1 MVLAMAL
8 VPMIDVIAKMLAE
21 DGVIPVQVAFQR
33 MLCGIVLFLP
43 IMFWKEPQSFIPRG
57 NFKKVFMLGCC
68 NFGATAFFF
77 TALKYL
83 SIADTVAISFVQP
96 LFVTLLSRFFLKEH
110 VTLGRWVALIVGF
123 CATLA
128 IIRPSSSA
136 FEPASLLAL
145 ASGAFMALY
154 VIAVKTKGPYLSAV
168 SKTFFTHFMG
178 LIASLPIVIWV
189 WEPLSF
195 DQWQMSF
202 LLAGVGLLGQFLII
216 KAYDTADASL
226 IAPLA
231 YTEMVTSTLASWW
244 FFKQLPDAI
253 TFMGVTVL
261 IGAAI
266 AMSWRS

>member
-8 VPMIDVIAKMLAE
+8 VPMIDVIAKLLAE
-21 DGVIPVQVAFQR
+21 DGVPPIQVAFQR
-33 MLCGIVLFLP
+33 MFCGVLLFIP
-43 IMFWKEPQSFIPRG
+43 IMLWKEPQSFIPRG
-57 NFKKVFMLGCC
+57 NFKKAFTLGFC

-96 LFVTLLSRFFLKEH
+96 MFVTLLSRFLLKEQ
-110 VTLGRWVALIVGF
+110 VTMGRWVALLIGF
-123 CATLA
+123 LATLA

-154 VIAVKTKGPYLSAV
+154 VITVKAKGPYLSAIT
-168 SKTFFTHFMG
+168 KTFFTHFMG
-178 LIASLPIVIWV
+178 LVSAIPVIIWV
-189 WEPLSF
+189 WEPMSF
-195 DQWQMSF
+195 DQWQLSF
-202 LLAGVGLLGQFLII
+202 LLAGVGLVGQFLII
-216 KAYDTADASL
+216 KAYDNADASL

-231 YTEMVTSTLASWW
+231 YTEMVTSTIASWW
-244 FFKQLPDAI
+244 FFKQLPDAV

-261 IGAAI
+261 IGAALAI
-266 AMSWRS
+266 SWRS